1 MASPSPS
8 PTPLSVRLTNSLQ
21 TAMER
26 LSPRER
32 IAVTA
37 TAWIVGIFLLWWVA
51 LAPAIQTLRQ
61 APAQHAQIDAQLAS
75 LRAMA
80 STAEAV
86 RSQNTAQPLGRTE
99 ALRAL
104 EDSMGTLGGTGQLS
118 VVGDRP
124 SVTLRGTSPEALA
137 TWLARVRLNARLT
150 PVEAQLSGDTTP
162 VSWSGNLVLAGPSL
176 SGGN

>member
-1 MASPSPS
+1 MI
-8 PTPLSVRLTNSLQ
+8 NSLQ
-21 TAMER
+21 TTLER

-32 IAVTA
+32 NAVLA
-37 TAWIVGIFLLWWVA
+37 TAWITGLFLLWWLA

-61 APAQHAQIDAQLAS
+61 APAQHAQVDAQLAS

-86 RSQNTAQPLGRTE
+86 RAQNTAQPLRRTE
-99 ALRAL
+99 ALSAL
-104 EDSMGTLGGTGQLS
+104 EESMGTLGDTGQLS

-124 SVTLRGTSPEALA
+124 TVTLRGTSPEALA

-162 VSWSGNLVLAGPSL
+162 ISWSGSLVLAGPSL
-176 SGGN
+176 AEGN

>member
-1 MASPSPS
+1 MASPSTP
-8 PTPLSVRLTNSLQ
+8 PLPLSARLTNSVQ
-21 TAMER
+21 TALER

-32 IAVTA
+32 NAVMA
-37 TAWIVGIFLLWWVA
+37 TAWIAGLFLLWWVA

-61 APAQHAQIDAQLAS
+61 APSQHAQVDAQLAS

-86 RSQNTAQPLGRTE
+86 RAQNTAQPLGRTE

-104 EDSMGTLGGTGQLS
+104 EESMGTLGQTGQLN

-124 SVTLRGTSPEALA
+124 TVTLRGTTPEALA

-162 VSWSGNLVLAGPSL
+162 VSWSGSVVLAGPPL
-176 SGGN
+176 GEGN

>member
-1 MASPSPS
+1 MASPSTS
-8 PTPLSVRLTNSLQ
+8 SLSLSARLTNNLQ
-21 TAMER
+21 TALER

-32 IAVTA
+32 NAVIA
-37 TAWIVGIFLLWWVA
+37 TAWVAGLFLIWWLA

-61 APAQHAQIDAQLAS
+61 APAQHAQVDAQLAS

-86 RSQNTAQPLGRTE
+86 RAQNTAQPMGRTE

-104 EDSMGTLGGTGQLS
+104 EESMTTLGETGQLN

-124 SVTLRGTSPEALA
+124 TVTLRGTPPEALA

-162 VSWSGNLVLAGPSL
+162 VSWSGSLVLAGPSL
-176 SGGN
+176 GEGN

>member
-1 MASPSPS
+1 MASPSTS
-8 PTPLSVRLTNSLQ
+8 SLSLSARLTNNLQ
-21 TAMER
+21 TALER

-32 IAVTA
+32 NAVIA
-37 TAWIVGIFLLWWVA
+37 TAWVAGLFLIWWLA

-61 APAQHAQIDAQLAS
+61 APAQHAQVDAQLAS

-86 RSQNTAQPLGRTE
+86 RAQNTAQPMGRTE

-104 EDSMGTLGGTGQLS
+104 EESMTTLGETGQLN

-124 SVTLRGTSPEALA
+124 TVILRGTPPEALA

-162 VSWSGNLVLAGPSL
+162 VSWSGSLVLAGPSL
-176 SGGN
+176 GEGN